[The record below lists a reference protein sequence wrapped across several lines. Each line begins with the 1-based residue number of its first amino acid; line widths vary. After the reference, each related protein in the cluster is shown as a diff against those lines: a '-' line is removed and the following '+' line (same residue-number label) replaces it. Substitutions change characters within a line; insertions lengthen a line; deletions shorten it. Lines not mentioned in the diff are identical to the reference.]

1 MFICHGG
8 EQMVQKIVDIV
19 GISSEGFDAAARNA
33 VEICARTVRG
43 IRWAK
48 MVETECKVH
57 DDKIVEYR
65 ALMRIY
71 FDVDTED

>member
-1 MFICHGG
+1 M
-8 EQMVQKIVDIV
+8 QKIIDVV
-19 GISSEGFDAAARNA
+19 GISGKDFDSAAQDAISVA
-33 VEICARTVRG
+33 SRTVRG

-48 MVETECKVH
+48 MVETECKVK

-71 FDVDTED
+71 FDVDNQD